1 MQSLTL
7 EQIGN
12 HLGITKQ
19 AVAKVMSKLQID
31 WREKTLDDVRLAYC
45 ARLRE
50 VAAGQA
56 SIDGEYDL
64 NKERAL
70 TERVDRELKTLQL
83 AEKRRQLVNIGEL
96 MTELESVFTAFRQEL
111 LARDDK
117 LKLELDTLYGTDID
131 VTILNEHTYNALH
144 HLSGYLAGNSGNP
157 EEARA
162 GHSTSGEDGHDGLGG
177 SLPGNERKVDGDA
190 GQVQRESDAVDS
202 GDSRSAG

>member
-1 MQSLTL
+1 MQPLTL

-12 HLGITKQ
+12 HLGISKQ
-19 AVAKVMSKLQID
+19 AVAKVLSKLQID
-31 WREKTLDDVRLAYC
+31 WREKALDEVRLAYC

-64 NKERAL
+64 NKERAM

-96 MTELESVFTAFRQEL
+96 MTELENVFTAFRQEL

-162 GHSTSGEDGHDGLGG
+162 GNSASGEDGNHGVGG
-177 SLPGNERKVDGDA
+177 SLPGNEREVNGNA
-190 GQVQRESDAVDS
+190 GQVQRGSDAVDQ